1 MPKAH
6 KGNVAAVEIL
16 TAKGQFIVFRELR
29 DNVCLLVAVSGDMSG
44 RAGNALPSTIA
55 SMGSWPRLA
64 EQGYGA
70 GFLWCLLRVPAG
82 HRRREQPRREA
93 VISTATA
100 SPSPTP

>member
-55 SMGSWPRLA
+55 SMG
-64 EQGYGA
+64 
-70 GFLWCLLRVPAG
+70 LL
-82 HRRREQPRREA
+82 
-93 VISTATA
+93 ATA
-100 SPSPTP
+100 RRAGVRGGLPVVPSSGTSRTPPA